1 VSELTW
7 EKREQV
13 LTPTRSKERYKF
25 LVGGVLMLAAVVYL
39 ILSSTTAGAQYF
51 ITVDELMNN
60 PEYIGQ
66 TVRISGAV
74 IGETIEYDSENILID
89 FTIAHIPRE
98 TDNLAR
104 SLYEAVHDTERARLA
119 VHYTDVKPDLLQN
132 EAQAILTGELR
143 ADGVFYANELL
154 LKCPSRYEETVPDQ
168 AAAQKDV

>member
-1 VSELTW
+1 MSELTW

-13 LTPTRSKERYKF
+13 LTPTRSTERYKF
-25 LVGGVLMLAAVVYL
+25 LIGGVLMLAAVVYL

-51 ITVDELMNN
+51 ITVDELMSD

-98 TDNLAR
+98 TDDLAR
-104 SLYEAVHDTERARLA
+104 SLYEAVHDTERTRLA
-119 VHYTDVKPDLLQN
+119 VHYADVKPDLLQN

-143 ADGVFYANELL
+143 ADGVFYASELL

-168 AAAQKDV
+168 AAQKDV